1 MELVVLCIIGVFLF
15 VLMIQ
20 FDRIYEE
27 MKKFNRKADTKPVKT
42 EVIKERVKKQKEESG
57 IVGKSRMVFLQPI
70 QEPVQQ
76 QLNMPLM
83 SQPLEVEPRVEQP
96 DIEPEEVEVNFETID
111 VDETEFQQK
120 YDSSED
126 LSQGITY
133 EQISHAVT
141 VLEGKKTSETDR
153 LKAGETLYNMSADM
167 AAFFDKQ
174 EMYLNKVD
182 KLIGS
187 FIDSSG
193 KKINTDTEEFDV
205 KKFIYT

>member
-1 MELVVLCIIGVFLF
+1 MEFIALCIIGIIFF

-20 FDRIYEE
+20 FNRIYEE
-27 MKKFNRKADTKPVKT
+27 LKKFNRKVDTKPVKT
-42 EVIKERVKKQKEESG
+42 EVKKERVTKQKEESG
-57 IVGKSRMVFLQPI
+57 IVGKCRMVFLQPI

-83 SQPLEVEPRVEQP
+83 SQPLEVEQREEQP
-96 DIEPEEVEVNFETID
+96 DIEPDEVETNLETID

-120 YDSSED
+120 YDDSED
-126 LSQGITY
+126 LSQGITF

-141 VLEGKKTSETDR
+141 VLEGKKTSEPDR

-167 AAFFDKQ
+167 VAFFDKQ

-187 FIDSSG
+187 FIDSSW
-193 KKINTDTEEFDV
+193 KKTNIDTEEFDV